1 MEPALRPVHLRN
13 EYTSLVFDAT
23 AQHIPKLVYWGPRL
37 PNPSEQEL
45 NNLIVASH
53 ESLEGNAPDSIS
65 HTGIIPLESS
75 GWKGRPALSGYRD
88 GGRSWSPRFSL
99 THLNANAPD
108 SDAETTGESNSHATF
123 FLQDE
128 HNGLDLR
135 IDVEILEGNL
145 WRARAS
151 LTNTGTSDYHLE
163 ELGIALPLPLE
174 ANEILDT
181 SGRWGKERV
190 PQRRAVV
197 LGCDMREGRHGR
209 TGFDAPGFTFVGRQ
223 GFSFANDEVWGLHT
237 AFSGNHRTWVEKLPS
252 GNQVIGGSELLLPGE
267 VALGTD
273 ETYMSPWFYAIRSQ
287 GLDAA
292 AQNVQRWM
300 RHRKIHPDTPRPVT
314 LNVWEAVY
322 FNQDIDKLRALAKIA
337 ADIGVERFVLD
348 DGWFLNRRNDWAG
361 LGDWY
366 VDPDVWPDGLS
377 PLVDYVH
384 GLGMQFGLWFE
395 PEMINEN
402 SRLAVE
408 HPDWILAAQGSSAS
422 EDLPLEWRHQQVLN
436 ISIDEAREYIRDR
449 VVSLVHEYGIDYI
462 KWDHNRDLIEAGNTQ
477 KGGQPCVSAQTRAL
491 YVLMNEIKAACPG
504 LEIESCSSG
513 GGRIDLE
520 IMQSADRVWVSD
532 CIDPVERQEMMR
544 WLSQIIPYE
553 LMGTHVASPD
563 SHTTGRYST
572 MSMRGA
578 TALFGHFG
586 IEWDLT
592 SADEEDLEDLANWI
606 SYYKA
611 NRDFLHSANIVR
623 CEVPDPTLW
632 LHGVV
637 SDDRTRALFQLFS
650 RRRSPISPRGQIR
663 FNGLDD
669 TMMYRVRPIIVGR
682 APSGLVAPEWF
693 GLPRVDKELTNH
705 RVFTR
710 NQSIPGISLSGAV
723 LMNAGLQIPR
733 LHPEEILLIE
743 LTSDDT

>member
-1 MEPALRPVHLRN
+1 MDNPYRPFHLRN
-13 EYTSLVFDAT
+13 EHLSLVFDVSP
-23 AQHIPKLVYWGPRL
+23 QQIPQLVYWGPRL
-37 PNPSEQEL
+37 SNPTEQEL
-45 NNLIVASH
+45 VNIIVASH
-53 ESLEGNAPDSIS
+53 ESLEGNAPDELSRA
-65 HTGIIPLESS
+65 GIIPLEST
-75 GWKGRPALSGYRD
+75 GWKGRPGLSGYRQ
-88 GGRSWSPRFSL
+88 GGRSWSPRFTPKEPTAAATESAEEDNL
-99 THLNANAPD
+99 TTTFHL
-108 SDAETTGESNSHATF
+108 H
-123 FLQDE
+123 DE
-128 HNGLDLR
+128 RNQLDLR

-145 WRARAS
+145 WRLRGA
-151 LTNTGTSDYHLE
+151 LTNTDSTDYHLE
-163 ELGIALPLPLE
+163 ELGFALPIPFE

-190 PQRRAVV
+190 AQRRPIV

-223 GFSFANDEVWGLHT
+223 GFSFAHDEVWGLHT
-237 AFSGNHRTWVEKLPS
+237 AFSGNHRSWVEKLPS
-252 GNQVIGGSELLLPGE
+252 GDQVIGGSELLLPGE
-267 VALGTD
+267 VTLKPA
-273 ETYMSPWFYAIRSQ
+273 ETYQSPWIYAIRCC

-292 AQNVQRWM
+292 AHDVQRWM
-300 RHRKIHPDTPRPVT
+300 RSRDNHPTTARPVT
-314 LNVWEAVY
+314 LNVWEAAY
-322 FNQDIDKLRALAKIA
+322 FDQDFDKLRQLAKIA
-337 ADIGVERFVLD
+337 SDIGVERFVLD

-366 VDPDVWPDGLS
+366 VDPAVWPDGLS
-377 PLVDYVH
+377 PLVDYVRE
-384 GLGMQFGLWFE
+384 LGMQFGLWFE
-395 PEMINEN
+395 PEMINED
-402 SRLAVE
+402 SQLAAR

-436 ISIDEAREYIRDR
+436 IGIEQAREHIRDR
-449 VVSLVHEYGIDYI
+449 VISLVHEYGIDYI
-462 KWDHNRDLIEAGNTQ
+462 KWDHNRDLVEAGNTQ
-477 KGGQPCVSAQTRAL
+477 KGGQASVAVQTRAV
-491 YVLMNEIKAACPG
+491 YKLMKEIKTACPG

-520 IMQSADRVWVSD
+520 IMQHTDRVWVSD

-544 WLSQIIPYE
+544 WLTQLIPYE

-563 SHTTGRYST
+563 SHTTGRHST

-592 SADEEDLEDLANWI
+592 SADEEELEDLANWI

-611 NRDFLHSANIVR
+611 NRDFLHSANVVR
-623 CEVPDPTLW
+623 CEVPDPSLW

-637 SDDRTRALFQLFS
+637 NDERTRALFQLFS
-650 RRRSPISPRGQIR
+650 RQRSPITPRGRIR

-669 TMMYRVRPIIVGR
+669 TTIYRVRPIIVGR

-693 GLPRVDKELTNH
+693 GLPRTDKELTNH

-710 NQSIPGISLSGAV
+710 NQTIPGISLSGAV
-723 LMNAGLQIPR
+723 LMNVGLQIPR
-733 LHPEEILLIE
+733 LHPEEVLLIE
-743 LTSDDT
+743 LTAETTSI